1 MTRDDFECVVEDML
15 FHTRGMSR
23 REQAGAV
30 VNSVFWPELMK
41 AIRERDEARELESLF
56 NDALLKIVALT
67 DTSMDPALSVKNINE
82 IALVAIK
89 AISEKFRKASAP
101 PKRRKLG
108 RDADGTPLNI
118 IEPHCGQCAI
128 DPRDGETWCVCGKPP
143 VRLT

>member
-1 MTRDDFECVVEDML
+1 MT
-15 FHTRGMSR
+15 
-23 REQAGAV
+23 
-30 VNSVFWPELMK
+30 ELSKLKKQLMGRPQYHYISQDEAETLLDALAK
-41 AIRERDEARELESLF
+41 AEFERDEARELESMF
-56 NDALLKIVALT
+56 NDALLNIVALT

-82 IALVAIK
+82 IACVAIE
-89 AISEKFRKASAP
+89 AIAEKHRKASAP